1 MFNCQNMTLT
11 AAAEMCVTDINY
23 CITLIKNSLHC
34 MPKFAASVNVSRVHP
49 VHCLV
54 IIPISLLPSAE
65 KTCMLRKK
73 QFNFFSPRGC

>member
-1 MFNCQNMTLT
+1 MTLT

-23 CITLIKNSLHC
+23 CITLIKNSLHW

-65 KTCMLRKK
+65 KTGNSMSEQPQGQHGPLIVMMC
-73 QFNFFSPRGC
+73 

>member
-1 MFNCQNMTLT
+1 MTLT
-11 AAAEMCVTDINY
+11 AAAEMCVTDINN
-23 CITLIKNSLHC
+23 CITLIKNSLHW

-73 QFNFFSPRGC
+73 QFIFFLPEVVDR